1 MIIRAVVSSSAPPRS
16 SSFASPPALAARSSI
31 PPPSARGA
39 AGGPGATRG
48 CCVKSV
54 GFHRHHRGAFARA
67 MATAAGGD
75 ARIDDQDTEDLIE
88 RKKATRK
95 RVRAALKELTEE
107 QMSTESAQICEA
119 LLSTLQIF
127 ATENPPERG
136 RPVRLGLYV
145 HCAKLREVD
154 TRPLLETALGLPNCE
169 VYVPIVDDA
178 KKDGESEGV
187 RPAMRFLQL
196 RSLDDD
202 LERKTMGIMEPKEFL
217 ADGVTRRQNL
227 EHLWDVPESNPRP
240 LDVLLMPGL
249 AFDSAGA
256 RCGRGGGYYDA
267 FVDRYFGRCEAS
279 GYEPPPL
286 VALAFSAQ
294 VLPAGEVPMARWDR
308 RVDALATADGVLGCG
323 SKIGEA
329 IASGSRWR
337 GAGEG
342 WDC

>member
-1 MIIRAVVSSSAPPRS
+1 
-16 SSFASPPALAARSSI
+16 
-31 PPPSARGA
+31 
-39 AGGPGATRG
+39 
-48 CCVKSV
+48 
-54 GFHRHHRGAFARA
+54 

-75 ARIDDQDTEDLIE
+75 ARIEDHDTTENLIE

-107 QMSTESAQICEA
+107 QMRTESAQICA
-119 LLSTLQIF
+119 GLLSTLQIF
-127 ATENPPERG
+127 TTENPARTG

-154 TRPLLETALGLPNCE
+154 TRPLLEHALGLPNCE
-169 VYVPIVDDA
+169 VYVPIVDEA
-178 KKDGESEGV
+178 KPGEPGAG
-187 RPAMRFLQL
+187 PAMMRFL
-196 RSLDDD
+196 RIRNLDDD

-227 EHLWDVPESNPRP
+227 EHLWDTPDSNPRPLDPKTDHRP

-249 AFDSAGA
+249 AFDTAGA

-267 FVDRYFGRCEAS
+267 FVDRYSSRCVAS

-294 VLPAGEVPMARWDR
+294 VLPAGEVPMARYDK
-308 RVDALATADGVLGCG
+308 RVDAIATADGVLGCG
-323 SKIGEA
+323 SLLGEA
-329 IASGSRWR
+329 VASGSRWR

-342 WDC
+342 WER

>member
-1 MIIRAVVSSSAPPRS
+1 
-16 SSFASPPALAARSSI
+16 
-31 PPPSARGA
+31 
-39 AGGPGATRG
+39 
-48 CCVKSV
+48 
-54 GFHRHHRGAFARA
+54 

-75 ARIDDQDTEDLIE
+75 ARIEDHDTENLIE

-107 QMSTESAQICEA
+107 QMGTESAQICA
-119 LLSTLQIF
+119 GLLSTLQIF
-127 ATENPPERG
+127 ATENPATTG

-169 VYVPIVDDA
+169 VYVPIVDEA
-178 KKDGESEGV
+178 KPGEPERG
-187 RPAMRFLQL
+187 PAMRFL
-196 RSLDDD
+196 RIRNLDDD
-202 LERKTMGIMEPKEFL
+202 LERKTMGILEPKEFL
-217 ADGVTRRQNL
+217 ADGVTPRQNL
-227 EHLWDVPESNPRP
+227 EHLWDAPDSNPRP

-249 AFDSAGA
+249 AFDSTGA

-267 FVDRYFGRCEAS
+267 FVDRYFSRCVAA

-294 VLPAGEVPMARWDR
+294 VLPAGEVPMASYDR
-308 RVDALATADGVLGCG
+308 GVDAIATVHGVLGCG
-323 SKIGEA
+323 SAMGDA
-329 IASGSRWR
+329 VASGSGWR

-342 WDC
+342 WER

>member
-1 MIIRAVVSSSAPPRS
+1 MIIRAVVSSSPPPRS

-75 ARIDDQDTEDLIE
+75 ARIDDRDTEDLIE

-107 QMSTESAQICEA
+107 QMSTESAQICA
-119 LLSTLQIF
+119 GLLSTLQIF
-127 ATENPPERG
+127 TTENPGG

-169 VYVPIVDDA
+169 VYVPIVDEA
-178 KKDGESEGV
+178 KPGEPAG
-187 RPAMRFLQL
+187 PAMRFLQI
-196 RSLDDD
+196 RNLDDD

-240 LDVLLMPGL
+240 LDVLLIPGL
-249 AFDSAGA
+249 AFDPAGA

-267 FVDRYFGRCEAS
+267 FVDRYFSRCVAA
-279 GYEPPPL
+279 GHEPPPL
-286 VALAFSAQ
+286 VALAFGSQ
-294 VLPAGEVPMARWDR
+294 VLPVGEIPMARWDR
-308 RVDALATADGVLGCG
+308 RVDALATADGVFSCG
-323 SKIGEA
+323 SSVGGA
-329 IASGSRWR
+329 VSLGARWR

-342 WDC
+342 WER

>member
-16 SSFASPPALAARSSI
+16 TPLAARSSI

-39 AGGPGATRG
+39 AGGPGATRD
-48 CCVKSV
+48 CRVRSSV
-54 GFHRHHRGAFARA
+54 GFHRHHLRGAFARA

-75 ARIDDQDTEDLIE
+75 ARIEDHDTEDLIE

-107 QMSTESAQICEA
+107 QMGTESAQICA
-119 LLSTLQIF
+119 GLLSTLQIF
-127 ATENPPERG
+127 TTENPVTTTG

-169 VYVPIVDDA
+169 VYVPIVDASA
-178 KKDGESEGV
+178 KPGEGTEGDG
-187 RPAMRFLQL
+187 PAMRFL
-196 RSLDDD
+196 RIRNLDDD

-217 ADGVTRRQNL
+217 PDGVTRRQNL
-227 EHLWDVPESNPRP
+227 EHLWDAPESNPRP

-249 AFDSAGA
+249 AFDASGA

-267 FVDRYFGRCEAS
+267 FVDRYFSRCVAA

-294 VLPAGEVPMARWDR
+294 VLGVGEVPMARYDK
-308 RVDALATADGVLGCG
+308 RVDAIATVNGVLGCG
-323 SKIGEA
+323 SPMGDA
-329 IASGSRWR
+329 VASGSRWR

-342 WDC
+342 WER